1 MPFIRIQWSARLF
14 WSVTMPRV
22 CHFTGAR
29 TQVGNSIKTR
39 GKAKYLGGVGT
50 KVTGITRRTFRP
62 NLQTVNAVI
71 DGVPRRIKVKATC
84 IKKGWIVK
92 PSKRKYTYTRKLNE
106 EG

>member
-1 MPFIRIQWSARLF
+1 
-14 WSVTMPRV
+14 MPRV

-29 TQVGNSIKTR
+29 TQVGNSITTR

-92 PSKRKYTYTRKLNE
+92 PSKRKYTYSRKLNE

>member
-1 MPFIRIQWSARLF
+1 
-14 WSVTMPRV
+14 MPRV

-29 TQVGNSIKTR
+29 TQVGNSITTR

-84 IKKGWIVK
+84 IKKGWIVSP
-92 PSKRKYTYTRKLNE
+92 PSEYTYTRKLNA

>member
-1 MPFIRIQWSARLF
+1 
-14 WSVTMPRV
+14 MPRV

-29 TQVGNSIKTR
+29 TQVGNSITTR

-62 NLQTVNAVI
+62 NLQTLNAVI

-92 PSKRKYTYTRKLNE
+92 PSKRKYTYTRDLKAAAE
-106 EG
+106 A